1 MLIPED
7 LKYTI
12 EHEWVREEGE
22 NIVVGITDYA
32 QEALGELVYIELP
45 SEGDEIN
52 KGDTFGAV
60 ESTKSV
66 SDLFAPLSG
75 EVVEVNEALLDS
87 PELINQDP
95 YGEGWLIKVKPFEAD
110 ELSGC
115 IDFEEYTVRN
125 NDQKPSRNRSSGKR
139 LGDRCRDRLLTRSC
153 CFIIRLSATTAF
165 APPGPSNLAT
175 VVNRCMSN
183 TSRSFITGSLD
194 AIAFKNKTV

>member
-95 YGEGWLIKVKPFEAD
+95 YGDGWMIKVKPFEEG

-115 IDFEEYTVRN
+115 IDFEQYTDIVE
-125 NDQKPSRNRSSGKR
+125 QELEK
-139 LGDRCRDRLLTRSC
+139 
-153 CFIIRLSATTAF
+153 
-165 APPGPSNLAT
+165 
-175 VVNRCMSN
+175 
-183 TSRSFITGSLD
+183 
-194 AIAFKNKTV
+194 